1 MAALAAASGSGTI
14 DVPEAR
20 QSGTVR
26 GVLVC
31 PSMGRQIVRAWVRR
45 WTAVAATVAAMAAAV
60 AVGTA
65 SPRAQQSA
73 PAPAAGTTLVKAAQ
87 IIDGRGGA
95 PIRNGAVLI
104 RGDRIERIGP
114 AAGMTADRTIDLGS
128 ATVLPGLIDL
138 HTHLTDEVGTN
149 WESALLTTTPGRAAI
164 YGAVN
169 ARTTLLAGFTTARD
183 MGPTWPYVDIDLRY
197 AIDKGSI
204 PGPRLQVAGNYVSAT
219 GGAGD
224 ARQFSI
230 YVDVPIVRNLAD
242 GVDEVRRVTR
252 TNLKNGADFIKILA
266 TGAVMSKGIPPG
278 AQQYSDAELA
288 VAVEEATRWGTFVA
302 AHAHGAEGIKAA
314 VRAGVRTI
322 DHGSMLDEEGAR
334 LMKEKG
340 TFFAPTLYVGHTIL
354 NDHQALNIPAHQVAR
369 EKAMQGTQEKAF
381 ALALAHLLPIAFA
394 TDAGVFPH
402 GENAREFKIRVGL
415 GQAPMAAI
423 EGATRIAAEAMGWAD
438 RVGTLQ
444 AGRFADL
451 IAVDHDPLADISE
464 LERVRF
470 VMKGGVVYKGGARVS
485 GPGAREQP

>member
-1 MAALAAASGSGTI
+1 
-14 DVPEAR
+14 
-20 QSGTVR
+20 VR

-31 PSMGRQIVRAWVRR
+31 PSMDTKVVQWSMRQWA
-45 WTAVAATVAAMAAAV
+45 AVAAIAAAV
-60 AVGTA
+60 ALGSA
-65 SPRAQQSA
+65 SPRALQTTSA
-73 PAPAAGTTLVKAAQ
+73 PAARTVLVKAAQ

-95 PIRNGAVLI
+95 PLRNGAVLI

-169 ARTTLLAGFTTARD
+169 ARTTLMAGFTTARD
-183 MGPTWPYVDIDLRY
+183 MGPTWPYTDIDLRY
-197 AIDKGSI
+197 AIDKGSV

-266 TGAVMSKGIPPG
+266 TGAVMSKGIPP
-278 AQQYSDAELA
+278 
-288 VAVEEATRWGTFVA
+288 A

-340 TFFAPTLYVGHTIL
+340 TFFAPTLYVGHAIL
-354 NDHQALNIPAHQVAR
+354 NDNQTLNIPAHQ
-369 EKAMQGTQEKAF
+369 
-381 ALALAHLLPIAFA
+381 
-394 TDAGVFPH
+394 
-402 GENAREFKIRVGL
+402 
-415 GQAPMAAI
+415 GQSPMAAI
-423 EGATRIAAEAMGWAD
+423 EGATRIAAEAMGWSD

-451 IAVDHDPLADISE
+451 IAVDKDPLADISE
-464 LERVRF
+464 LERVQF
-470 VMKGGVVYKGGARVS
+470 VMKGGLVHKTK
-485 GPGAREQP
+485 

>member
-1 MAALAAASGSGTI
+1 MAALAAASGAGTI

-114 AAGMTADRTIDLGS
+114 AAGMTADRTIDLGA

-242 GVDEVRRVTR
+242 GVDEVRRAAR

-288 VAVEEATRWGTFVA
+288 VAVEEATRWGKFVA
-302 AHAHGAEGIKAA
+302 SHAHGAEGIKASL
-314 VRAGVRTI
+314 RAGVRTI

-334 LMKEKG
+334 LLKEKG
-340 TFFAPTLYVGHTIL
+340 AFFAPTLYVGHSIL
-354 NDHQALNIPAHQVAR
+354 RDNQALNIPAHQVER

-381 ALALAHLLPIAFA
+381 RIALAHQLQIVFA

-402 GENAREFKIRVGL
+402 GDNAREFKLRVGL
-415 GQAPMAAI
+415 GQTPMAAI
-423 EGATRIAAEAMGWAD
+423 LGATRIAAQAIGWDD

-451 IAVDHDPLADISE
+451 IAVDKDPLADITE

-470 VMKGGVVYKGGARVS
+470 VMKGGVVHKS
-485 GPGAREQP
+485 K

>member
-1 MAALAAASGSGTI
+1 MRSFRTSRWLLAGLVAGLVAST
-14 DVPEAR
+14 
-20 QSGTVR
+20 T
-26 GVLVC
+26 
-31 PSMGRQIVRAWVRR
+31 
-45 WTAVAATVAAMAAAV
+45 TVAAL
-60 AVGTA
+60 
-65 SPRAQQSA
+65 RAGQA
-73 PAPAAGTTLVKAAQ
+73 PAPAPARTVLVKAAR

-95 PIRNGAVLI
+95 PLVNGGVLI
-104 RGDRIERIGP
+104 RGDRIERVGP
-114 AAGMTADRTIDLGS
+114 AAGMTADDVIDLGG

-149 WESALLTTTPGRAAI
+149 WETNLLTTTPGRAAI

-242 GVDEVRRVTR
+242 GVDQVRQVVR

-278 AQQYSDAELA
+278 AQQYTDAELA
-288 VAVEEATRWGTFVA
+288 VAVEEAARWGKFVA
-302 AHAHGAEGIKAA
+302 SHAHGAGGIKASL
-314 VRAGVRTI
+314 RAGVRTI

-334 LMKEKG
+334 LLKEKG
-340 TFFAPTLYVGHTIL
+340 AFFAPTLYVGHTIL
-354 NDHQALNIPAHQVAR
+354 HDNQALNIPAHQVER
-369 EKAMQGTQEKAF
+369 EKAMQGTQEQAF
-381 ALALAHLLPIAFA
+381 RVALAHKLPIAFA

-402 GENAREFKIRVGL
+402 GDNAREFKVRVDL
-415 GQAPMAAI
+415 GQAPMDAI
-423 EGATRIAAEAMGWAD
+423 VGATRIAAEAMGWDD

-444 AGRFADL
+444 SGRFADL
-451 IAVDHDPLADISE
+451 IAVDHDPLADITE

-485 GPGAREQP
+485 GPAGREQP

>member
-1 MAALAAASGSGTI
+1 MTHDSRPTRRAASASLAAALALGLL
-14 DVPEAR
+14 AR
-20 QSGTVR
+20 S
-26 GVLVC
+26 GVLAQTSAQ
-31 PSMGRQIVRAWVRR
+31 PP
-45 WTAVAATVAAMAAAV
+45 AAAARTV
-60 AVGTA
+60 
-65 SPRAQQSA
+65 
-73 PAPAAGTTLVKAAQ
+73 LVKAARL
-87 IIDGRGGA
+87 IDGRGGPPMQNA
-95 PIRNGAVLI
+95 GVLI
-104 RGDRIERIGP
+104 RGDRIERVGP
-114 AAGMTADRTIDLGS
+114 AAGMAADEVIDLG
-128 ATVLPGLIDL
+128 AQTILPGLIDL

-183 MGPTWPYVDIDLRY
+183 MGPTWPYTDIDLRY

-242 GVDEVRRVTR
+242 GVDQVRQVVR
-252 TNLKNGADFIKILA
+252 TNLKHGADFIKVLA

-278 AQQYSDAELA
+278 AQQYSDEELA
-288 VAVEEATRWGTFVA
+288 VAVIEAARWGKFVA
-302 AHAHGAEGIKAA
+302 SHAHGTEGIKAA
-314 VRAGVRTI
+314 IRAGVRTI
-322 DHGSMLDEEGAR
+322 DHGSMLDDEAAR
-334 LMKEKG
+334 MMKAKG

-354 NDHQALNIPAHQVAR
+354 NDNQALNIPAHQVER

-381 ALALAHLLPIAFA
+381 TVALAHDLPIAFA

-402 GENAREFKIRVGL
+402 GENAREFKIRVDL
-415 GQAPMAAI
+415 GQSPMAAI

-444 AGRFADL
+444 PGRYADL
-451 IAVDHDPLADISE
+451 IAVDKDPLADITE

-470 VMKGGVVYKGGARVS
+470 VMKGGAVVKSRGQDTSLGTGGR
-485 GPGAREQP
+485 R

>member
-1 MAALAAASGSGTI
+1 M
-14 DVPEAR
+14 V
-20 QSGTVR
+20 
-26 GVLVC
+26 
-31 PSMGRQIVRAWVRR
+31 
-45 WTAVAATVAAMAAAV
+45 AAV
-60 AVGTA
+60 AIATALGTGR
-65 SPRAQQSA
+65 PRAQQA
-73 PAPAAGTTLVKAAQ
+73 TPGPPTGTILVKAAQ

-95 PIRNGAVLI
+95 PLRNGAVLI

-114 AAGMTADRTIDLGS
+114 AAGMTADRIIDLGP

-169 ARTTLLAGFTTARD
+169 ARTTLLAGFTTVRD

-197 AIDKGSI
+197 AIDQGSI

-242 GVDEVRRVTR
+242 GVDEVRRAAR
-252 TNLKNGADFIKILA
+252 TNLKHGADFIKILA

-278 AQQYSDAELA
+278 TQQYSDAELA
-288 VAVEEATRWGTFVA
+288 VAVEEAARWGKFVA
-302 AHAHGAEGIKAA
+302 SHAHGAEGIKAA

-334 LMKEKG
+334 LMKAKG

-354 NDHQALNIPAHQVAR
+354 NDNQALNIPAHQVER

-381 ALALAHLLPIAFA
+381 KLALAHQLPIAFA

-402 GENAREFKIRVGL
+402 GENAREFALRVGL
-415 GQAPMAAI
+415 GQASMVAI
-423 EGATRIAAEAMGWAD
+423 EGATRIAAEAIGWSD

-444 AGRFADL
+444 AGRYADL

-470 VMKGGVVYKGGARVS
+470 VMKGGVVHKGEARVS
-485 GPGAREQP
+485 ASGVREQP

>member
-1 MAALAAASGSGTI
+1 MRLTNARILAIVVCFASSGALAQAPGPP
-14 DVPEAR
+14 VPGR
-20 QSGTVR
+20 TV
-26 GVLVC
+26 
-31 PSMGRQIVRAWVRR
+31 
-45 WTAVAATVAAMAAAV
+45 
-60 AVGTA
+60 
-65 SPRAQQSA
+65 
-73 PAPAAGTTLVKAAQ
+73 LVKAAR
-87 IIDGRGGA
+87 IIDGLGGE
-95 PIRNGAVLI
+95 PLTNGGVLI
-104 RGDRIERIGP
+104 RGERIERVGP
-114 AAGMTADRTIDLGS
+114 SAGITADTVIDLGN

-149 WESALLTTTPGRAAI
+149 WETNLLTTTPGRAAI

-169 ARTTLLAGFTTARD
+169 ARTTLLAGFTTVRD

-204 PGPRLQVAGNYVSAT
+204 PGPRIQAAGNYVSAT

-230 YVDVPIVRNLAD
+230 YVDVPIVKNLAD
-242 GVDEVRRVTR
+242 GVDEVRRVVR

-278 AQQYSDAELA
+278 SQQYTDAELA
-288 VAVEEATRWGTFVA
+288 VAVEEAARWGKFVA

-314 VRAGVRTI
+314 LRAGVRTI

-334 LMKEKG
+334 LLKEKNA
-340 TFFAPTLYVGHTIL
+340 FFAPTLYVGHSIL
-354 NDHQALNIPAHQVAR
+354 HDNQALNIPAHQVER

-381 ALALAHLLPIAFA
+381 RIALAHKLPMAFA

-402 GENAREFKIRVGL
+402 GDNAREFKLRVDL
-415 GQAPMAAI
+415 GQPPMAAI
-423 EGATRIAAEAMGWAD
+423 EGATRIAAAAIGWDD

-444 AGRFADL
+444 PGRFADL
-451 IAVDHDPLADISE
+451 IAVDKDPLADITE

-470 VMKGGVVYKGGARVS
+470 VMKGGVVQKS
-485 GPGAREQP
+485 K